1 MYRVLVSI
9 SIVHKDVIHRSLQ
22 ETYPDDFVK
31 PATTKQFKRH
41 STSAQQEKNMKYLKI
56 GIYELYALAI
66 IVFAMSI
73 RLVLLAMGWPPTDS
87 DEGTMGIMARN
98 IAYRGEHPY
107 VFYGQNYM
115 GTIEAHIG
123 AVFFHLFGASLFSL
137 RLSVILLV
145 TLFLIS
151 TYLLASL
158 LYSKKVALVTL
169 AVLSL
174 GSIYTITRET
184 LATGGST
191 QTMLF
196 GSLAFL
202 LASWLSFTY
211 TRGASLRTKL
221 VRFVG
226 YSCWGIVLGLGF
238 WSDMIVLPFFACAV
252 LLMLIFC
259 WRDLLWAWVGAL
271 GGFIIG
277 AYPILRYSFNAAS
290 HGDSV
295 LKTLFG
301 LFQGST
307 VQAPHGLHQ
316 ILHAVKGTVLISV
329 PTATGYPFC
338 PVMEQSFLS
347 DNTVQTPVCTL
358 GHVVW
363 GVGYITLLA
372 LSVLLTLAVLWRL
385 WRQRRLTPQGV
396 DTRQTVVRSVSQL
409 LLLGRAILAISAYSL
424 SSAPMGW
431 PGYHS
436 RYLIGLLIVTPAII
450 APLWNTASNVYTMNS
465 SQQWL
470 RVLCRNGSR
479 VALGAIVLVYL
490 IGTVMLF
497 SEVPATQATNQRQ
510 MDLINHL
517 VASGHSHIYTEY
529 WECDKIAF
537 ESNERV
543 ICGVLDTNLQ
553 ASHNR
558 TPGYWDIVHADPQ
571 AAYVFSI
578 GSSQVALL
586 DKKLATARL
595 KYQRSILDGYVVWMP
610 TA

>member
-1 MYRVLVSI
+1 
-9 SIVHKDVIHRSLQ
+9 
-22 ETYPDDFVK
+22 
-31 PATTKQFKRH
+31 
-41 STSAQQEKNMKYLKI
+41 MKYLKI
-56 GIYELYALAI
+56 GMYELYALAI
-66 IVFAMSI
+66 IVFAI
-73 RLVLLAMGWPPTDS
+73 GLRLVLLAMGWPPTDS
-87 DEGTMGIMARN
+87 DEGTMGIMARH
-98 IAYRGEHPY
+98 IAYLGEHPY
-107 VFYGQNYM
+107 VFYGQIYM

-123 AVFFHLFGASLFSL
+123 AVFFHLLGPSLFSL
-137 RLSVILLV
+137 RLSVIFLV

-202 LASWLSFTY
+202 LASWFSFTY
-211 TRGASLRTKL
+211 RRGAPLRTKL

-226 YSCWGIVLGLGF
+226 YTCWGIVLGLGF

-252 LLMLIFC
+252 LLMVIFC
-259 WRDLLWAWVGAL
+259 WRDLLWAWVGVL
-271 GGFIIG
+271 SGFIVG
-277 AYPILRYSFNAAS
+277 AYPILRYSLNAANQ
-290 HGDSV
+290 GNSV

-307 VQAPHGLHQ
+307 VQSPHGLHQ

-347 DNTVQTPVCTL
+347 DNTVQTPLCTL
-358 GHVVW
+358 GHTLW
-363 GVGYITLLA
+363 GVGYIALLA
-372 LSVLLTLAVLWRL
+372 LSVLLTLAALWRL
-385 WRQRRLTPQGV
+385 WRQRGLTLQEV
-396 DTRQTVVRSVSQL
+396 DARHTIVRSVSQL
-409 LLLGRAILAISAYSL
+409 LLLGSAILAISAYSL

-436 RYLIGLLIVTPAII
+436 RYIIGLLIVTPAII
-450 APLWNTASNVYTMNS
+450 APLWNAASNVYTMDFA
-465 SQQWL
+465 QRWL
-470 RVLCRNGSR
+470 RVLTSNGGR
-479 VALGAIVLVYL
+479 VALAAIAIVYL
-490 IGTVMLF
+490 IGTLMLF
-497 SEVPATQATNQRQ
+497 SEVPRTQAANQSQ
-510 MDLINHL
+510 TDLINHL
-517 VASGHSHIYTEY
+517 VASGHPHIYTEY
-529 WECDKIAF
+529 WECNKIAF

-553 ASHNR
+553 PSHNR
-558 TPGYWDIVHADPQ
+558 TPGYWNIVHADPQ
-571 AAYVFSI
+571 SAYVFSI
-578 GSSQVALL
+578 GSPQVALL
-586 DKKLATARL
+586 DKKLATSKYERL
-595 KYQRSILDGYVVWMP
+595 TMDGYVVWMP
-610 TA
+610 MA

>member
-1 MYRVLVSI
+1 
-9 SIVHKDVIHRSLQ
+9 
-22 ETYPDDFVK
+22 
-31 PATTKQFKRH
+31 
-41 STSAQQEKNMKYLKI
+41 MKYLKI
-56 GIYELYALAI
+56 GIYELYAFAI
-66 IVFAMSI
+66 IAFAI
-73 RLVLLAMGWPPTDS
+73 GLRLFLLAMGWPPTDS
-87 DEGTMGIMARN
+87 DEGTMGIMARH

-115 GTIEAHIG
+115 GTIEAYIG
-123 AVFFHLFGASLFSL
+123 TVFFRLFGPSLFSL
-137 RLSVILLV
+137 RLSVVLLV

-211 TRGASLRTKL
+211 RRGAPLRTQVMRL
-221 VRFVG
+221 IG
-226 YSCWGIVLGLGF
+226 YTCWGIVLGLGF

-252 LLMLIFC
+252 LLLVVFC
-259 WRDLLWAWVGAL
+259 WRDLLWAWVGAI
-271 GGFIIG
+271 GGFVLG
-277 AYPILRYSFNAAS
+277 AYPILRYSLNAAS

-347 DNTVQTPVCTL
+347 DNTVQTPLCTL
-358 GHVVW
+358 GHALW
-363 GVGYITLLA
+363 GVGYIALLV

-385 WRQRRLTPQGV
+385 WRQRRLTMQEV
-396 DTRQTVVRSVSQL
+396 DARRTLVRSVSQL
-409 LLLGRAILAISAYSL
+409 LLVGSALLAISAYSL
-424 SSAPMGW
+424 SSAPVGW

-436 RYLIGLLIVTPAII
+436 RYLIGLLIVTPAVI
-450 APLWNTASNVYTMNS
+450 APLWNAASNVSTLS
-465 SQQWL
+465 LSRQWL
-470 RVLCRNGSR
+470 RILCTNGSR
-479 VALGAIVLVYL
+479 VALAGIALVYL
-490 IGTVMLF
+490 TGTLMLF
-497 SEVPATQATNQRQ
+497 SEVPATQAANQRQ
-510 MDLINHL
+510 TDLINHL
-517 VASGHSHIYTEY
+517 VTSGHPHIYTEY
-529 WECDKIAF
+529 WECNKIAF

-543 ICGVLDTNLQ
+543 ICGVLYPDLQ
-553 ASHNR
+553 PSHNR
-558 TPGYWDIVHADPQ
+558 TPGYWNIVHADPH
-571 AAYVFSI
+571 AAYVFSV
-578 GSSQVALL
+578 GSPQVALL
-586 DKKLATARL
+586 DKKLKAS
-595 KYQRSILDGYVVWMP
+595 KYERSTIDGYVVWMP
-610 TA
+610 IA

>member
-1 MYRVLVSI
+1 
-9 SIVHKDVIHRSLQ
+9 
-22 ETYPDDFVK
+22 
-31 PATTKQFKRH
+31 
-41 STSAQQEKNMKYLKI
+41 MKYLKI

-66 IVFAMSI
+66 IAFAI
-73 RLVLLAMGWPPTDS
+73 GLRLVLVAMGWPPTDS
-87 DEGTMGIMARN
+87 DEGTMGIMARH

-115 GTIEAHIG
+115 GTIEAHIA
-123 AVFFHLFGASLFSL
+123 AVFFHLIGSSLFSL

-202 LASWLSFTY
+202 LASWFSFTY
-211 TRGASLRTKL
+211 KRGAPLRIKL
-221 VRFVG
+221 ARFVG
-226 YSCWGIVLGLGF
+226 YICWGIVLGLGF
-238 WSDMIVLPFFACAV
+238 WSDMIVLPFFACTV

-259 WRDLLWAWVGAL
+259 WRDLLWSWVGVL
-271 GGFIIG
+271 GGFTVG
-277 AYPILRYSFNAAS
+277 AYPILRYSLNAAS
-290 HGDSV
+290 QGNSV

-347 DNTVQTPVCTL
+347 DNTVQTPLCTV
-358 GHVVW
+358 GHTLW
-363 GVGYITLLA
+363 GVGYITLLVLSA
-372 LSVLLTLAVLWRL
+372 LLALGVLWHL
-385 WRQRRLTPQGV
+385 WRQRGLAMQEV
-396 DTRQTVVRSVSQL
+396 DARQTVVRSVSQL
-409 LLLGRAILAISAYSL
+409 LLVGSALLAISAYSL

-436 RYLIGLLIVTPAII
+436 RYLIGLLIVMPAVI
-450 APLWNTASNVYTMNS
+450 APLWNVASNVYTMDFA
-465 SQQWL
+465 QKWL
-470 RVLCRNGSR
+470 RVLTINGGR
-479 VALGAIVLVYL
+479 IALAAVALVYL
-490 IGTVMLF
+490 AGTLMLF
-497 SEVPATQATNQRQ
+497 SEVPRTQAANQRQ
-510 MDLINHL
+510 TDLINVL
-517 VASGHSHIYTEY
+517 VASGHPHIYTEY
-529 WECDKIAF
+529 WECNKIAF

-553 ASHNR
+553 PSHNR
-558 TPGYWDIVHADPQ
+558 TPDYWNSVHADAH
-571 AAYVFSI
+571 AAYVFST
-578 GSSQVALL
+578 GSPQVALL
-586 DKKLATARL
+586 DKKLAPS
-595 KYQRSILDGYVVWMP
+595 KYERRVMDGYVVWLP
-610 TA
+610 VS

>member
-1 MYRVLVSI
+1 
-9 SIVHKDVIHRSLQ
+9 
-22 ETYPDDFVK
+22 
-31 PATTKQFKRH
+31 
-41 STSAQQEKNMKYLKI
+41 MKYLKI
-56 GIYELYALAI
+56 GIYELYAFAI
-66 IVFAMSI
+66 IAFAIGI
-73 RLVLLAMGWPPTDS
+73 RLVLIAMGWPPTDS
-87 DEGTMGIMARN
+87 DEGTMGIMARH

-115 GTIEAHIG
+115 GTIEAYIG
-123 AVFFHLFGASLFSL
+123 TVFFHLFGPSLFSL
-137 RLSVILLV
+137 RLSVVLLV

-174 GSIYTITRET
+174 GSIYTMTRET

-211 TRGASLRTKL
+211 RRGASLRTQVMRL
-221 VRFVG
+221 VG
-226 YSCWGIVLGLGF
+226 YTCWGIVLGLGF

-252 LLMLIFC
+252 LLLVIFC
-259 WRDLLWAWVGAL
+259 WRDLLWAWVGAI
-271 GGFIIG
+271 GGFVLG
-277 AYPILRYSFNAAS
+277 AYPILRYSLNAAS

-316 ILHAVKGTVLISV
+316 ILHAIKGTVLISV

-347 DNTVQTPVCTL
+347 DNTVQTPLCTL
-358 GHVVW
+358 GHTLW
-363 GVGYITLLA
+363 GVGYIALLV

-385 WRQRRLTPQGV
+385 WRQRRLTMQEV
-396 DTRQTVVRSVSQL
+396 DTRQTLVRSVSQL
-409 LLLGRAILAISAYSL
+409 LLLSSALLAISAYSL

-436 RYLIGLLIVTPAII
+436 RYLIGLLIVTPSVI
-450 APLWNTASNVYTMNS
+450 APLWNAASNVSTMS
-465 SQQWL
+465 LSRQWL
-470 RVLCRNGSR
+470 RVLYMNGSR
-479 VALGAIVLVYL
+479 VALAGIALVYL
-490 IGTVMLF
+490 AGTIMLF
-497 SEVPATQATNQRQ
+497 SEVPATQAANQRQ
-510 MDLINHL
+510 TDLINHL
-517 VASGHSHIYTEY
+517 VTSGHPHIYTEY
-529 WECDKIAF
+529 WECNKIAF

-543 ICGVLDTNLQ
+543 ICGVLYPDLQ
-553 ASHNR
+553 PSHNR
-558 TPGYWDIVHADPQ
+558 TPGYWDIVHADPH

-578 GSSQVALL
+578 GSPQVALL
-586 DKKLATARL
+586 DKKLATS
-595 KYQRSILDGYVVWMP
+595 KYERSTMDGYVVWMP
-610 TA
+610 IV

>member
-1 MYRVLVSI
+1 
-9 SIVHKDVIHRSLQ
+9 
-22 ETYPDDFVK
+22 
-31 PATTKQFKRH
+31 
-41 STSAQQEKNMKYLKI
+41 MKYLKI

-66 IVFAMSI
+66 IAFAI
-73 RLVLLAMGWPPTDS
+73 GLRLVLIALGWPPTDS
-87 DEGTMGIMARN
+87 DEGTMGIMARH

-123 AVFFHLFGASLFSL
+123 AVFFHLFGPSLFSL
-137 RLSVILLV
+137 RLSVILFD

-151 TYLLASL
+151 TYLLARL
-158 LYSKKVALVTL
+158 LYSQKVALVTL

-174 GSIYTITRET
+174 GSIYTMTRET

-202 LASWLSFTY
+202 FASWLSFTY
-211 TRGASLRTKL
+211 RRGASPRTKL
-221 VRFVG
+221 IRFIG
-226 YSCWGIVLGLGF
+226 YSCWGLVLGLGF

-252 LLMLIFC
+252 LLMVIFC
-259 WRDLLWAWVGAL
+259 WRDLLWTWIGVL
-271 GGFIIG
+271 GGFVIG
-277 AYPILRYSFNAAS
+277 AYPILRYSLNAANN
-290 HGDSV
+290 GQSV

-347 DNTVQTPVCTL
+347 DNTIQTPLCTF
-358 GHVVW
+358 GHTLW
-363 GVGYITLLA
+363 GVGYIALLV
-372 LSVLLTLAVLWRL
+372 LSVLLTLAVLWSL
-385 WRQRRLTPQGV
+385 WRQRHVTMQAV
-396 DTRQTVVRSVSQL
+396 DTRQTLVRLVSQL
-409 LLLGRAILAISAYSL
+409 LLAGSAILAISAYSL

-436 RYLIGLLIVTPAII
+436 RYLIGLLIVTPVLI
-450 APLWNTASNVYTMNS
+450 APLWNAASNVYAMDFT
-465 SQQWL
+465 QKWL
-470 RVLCRNGSR
+470 RTLLSNGSR
-479 VALGAIVLVYL
+479 IALVAIALVYL
-490 IGTVMLF
+490 FGTGMLF
-497 SEVPATQATNQRQ
+497 SEVPATQAANQRQ

-517 VASGHSHIYTEY
+517 VASGHPHIYTEY
-529 WECDKIAF
+529 WECNKIAF

-543 ICGVLDTNLQ
+543 ICGVLYPDLQ
-553 ASHNR
+553 PSHNR
-558 TPGYWDIVHADPQ
+558 TPNYWNIVHADPH
-571 AAYVFSI
+571 AAYVFSL
-578 GSSQVALL
+578 GSPQVALL
-586 DKKLATARL
+586 DKKLATA
-595 KYQRSILDGYVVWMP
+595 KYERSVMDGYVVWMP
-610 TA
+610 V

>member
-1 MYRVLVSI
+1 
-9 SIVHKDVIHRSLQ
+9 
-22 ETYPDDFVK
+22 
-31 PATTKQFKRH
+31 
-41 STSAQQEKNMKYLKI
+41 MKYLKI
-56 GIYELYALAI
+56 GIYEVYALAI
-66 IVFAMSI
+66 IAFAI
-73 RLVLLAMGWPPTDS
+73 GLRIVLLAMGWPPTDS
-87 DEGTMGIMARN
+87 DEGTMGIMARH

-115 GTIEAHIG
+115 GTIEAYIG
-123 AVFFHLFGASLFSL
+123 TIFFRLFGPSLFSL
-137 RLSVILLV
+137 RLSVVLLV

-151 TYLLASL
+151 TYLLACL

-211 TRGASLRTKL
+211 QRRTSLRTQ
-221 VRFVG
+221 VMRFIG

-252 LLMLIFC
+252 LLLVIFC
-259 WRDLLWAWVGAL
+259 WRDLLWAWVGAI
-271 GGFIIG
+271 GGFILG
-277 AYPILRYSFNAAS
+277 AYPILRYSLNAAN

-307 VQAPHGLHQ
+307 VQAPHGLQQ

-347 DNTVQTPVCTL
+347 DNTVQTPLCTL
-358 GHVVW
+358 GHTLW
-363 GVGYITLLA
+363 GVGYIILLV

-385 WRQRRLTPQGV
+385 WRQWRLTMQEV
-396 DTRQTVVRSVSQL
+396 DIRQTLVRSVSQL
-409 LLLGRAILAISAYSL
+409 LLLGSALLAISAYSL

-450 APLWNTASNVYTMNS
+450 APLWNAASNVYTMS
-465 SQQWL
+465 FSQHWL
-470 RVLCRNGSR
+470 RILCSNGSR
-479 VALGAIVLVYL
+479 VALAGIALVYL
-490 IGTVMLF
+490 SGTIMLF
-497 SEVPATQATNQRQ
+497 SEVPATQAANQRQ
-510 MDLINHL
+510 TDLINHL
-517 VASGHSHIYTEY
+517 VTSGHPHIYTEY
-529 WECDKIAF
+529 WECNKIAF

-543 ICGVLDTNLQ
+543 ICGVLYPDLQ
-553 ASHNR
+553 PSHNR
-558 TPGYWDIVHADPQ
+558 TPGYWEIVHADPH

-578 GSSQVALL
+578 GSPQVALL
-586 DKKLATARL
+586 DKKLKAS
-595 KYQRSILDGYVVWMP
+595 KYERSTMDGYVVWMP
-610 TA
+610 IA